1 MKIVRESVFETN
13 SSSTHTLVIRKSGES
28 FYPESTRLAVKW
40 ADTDDDF
47 CYSTFQEK
55 VSYLVSH
62 IADKHRFNV
71 YTYEDLLDEIEN
83 DWEYRELREYVENLG
98 YKIVFPPSYR
108 GDIEEIVN
116 INHQLRERTLEEV
129 LDDLICEHHSLKSKL
144 TTVLGSESL
153 IELGRD

>member
-47 CYSTFQEK
+47 SYSTFQEK

-83 DWEYRELREYVENLG
+83 DWE
-98 YKIVFPPSYR
+98 I
-108 GDIEEIVN
+108 
-116 INHQLRERTLEEV
+116 
-129 LDDLICEHHSLKSKL
+129 
-144 TTVLGSESL
+144 
-153 IELGRD
+153 GRAHV